1 MCVRSSKT
9 FYGSFNLDMDR
20 SPGFGSNTCNL
31 LALLTLGFPLAPY
44 LKHLTSLHT
53 FTRRTVLQKVRYR
66 TNIVLYLL
74 VNTGFQVLFTPL
86 PGSFSPFLHS
96 TASLSVIR
104 LYLGL
109 GGGPPGFPA
118 NSSCSPVLWIL
129 PPACRFRLRDFHPLW
144 FDFPINSANNL
155 QWISQS
161 ATPIHRSGSVW
172 PLSLSLAATQKITVV
187 FSSCGYLDVSVPHVP
202 LTYTTLLMYG

>member
-1 MCVRSSKT
+1 MQ
-9 FYGSFNLDMDR
+9 
-20 SPGFGSNTCNL
+20 L
-31 LALLTLGFPLAPY
+31 LALLTLGLPSASKLNF
-44 LKHLTSLHT
+44 LTLLHT
-53 FTRRTVLQKVRYR
+53 YTRRTVLQKVRYR

-129 PPACRFRLRDFHPLW
+129 TPVSFFRLRDYHPLW
-144 FDFPINSANNL
+144 LDFPIYSAKTR
-155 QWISQS
+155 QWIPQS
-161 ATPIHRSGSVW
+161 STPKVLLLSVW
-172 PLSLSLAATQKITVV
+172 PLSLSLAAT
-187 FSSCGYLDVSVPHVP
+187 
-202 LTYTTLLMYG
+202 

>member
-1 MCVRSSKT
+1 MGRS
-9 FYGSFNLDMDR
+9 L
-20 SPGFGSNTCNL
+20 GFGSTTCNL
-31 LALLTLGFPLAPY
+31 FALLTLGFPLAPY

-66 TNIVLYLL
+66 THKVLYLL

-129 PPACRFRLRDFHPLW
+129 TPAPPFRVRDYHPLW
-144 FDFPINSANNL
+144 FGFPANSAKAL
-155 QWISQS
+155 QWITQS
-161 ATPIHRSGSVW
+161 ATPVVLLPPVW
-172 PLSLSLAATQKITVV
+172 PLSLSLAAT
-187 FSSCGYLDVSVPHVP
+187 
-202 LTYTTLLMYG
+202 